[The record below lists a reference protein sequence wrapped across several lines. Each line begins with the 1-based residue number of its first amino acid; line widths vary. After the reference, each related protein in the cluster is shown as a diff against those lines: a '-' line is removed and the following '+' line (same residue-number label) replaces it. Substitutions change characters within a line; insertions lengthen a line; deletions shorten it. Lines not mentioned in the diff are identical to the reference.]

1 MEHGAVQHG
10 SASGIVLS
18 SEAHPLRQA
27 IEAVRE
33 EYGWVVDYEDPT
45 YHSEYDF
52 IDITKPEWRAA
63 HPGERGQRLLAGGT
77 FRSEYPEAP
86 NTATSALE
94 EEKVLDKIIADY
106 NQSGNPGKFRV
117 VKEPEGRFAVIGQ
130 YVKDDA
136 GRDEYVSPILD
147 TPISIP
153 TETRGALE
161 TVYLI
166 VEQLSAKTGIKIGY
180 LDWGNSILRSRLT
193 LGGQNIPARSL
204 FMQTLASSNRPLVLD
219 LSCNPFTSVQYY
231 LQIRVASLAK
241 FDATGKRTTVPIDRL
256 QHKLIYPQNA
266 KSPGPGMHFQF
277 VDKPYDLRHLRASGR

>member
-1 MEHGAVQHG
+1 M
-10 SASGIVLS
+10 SGG
-18 SEAHPLRQA
+18 P
-27 IEAVRE
+27 
-33 EYGWVVDYEDPT
+33 W
-45 YHSEYDF
+45 
-52 IDITKPEWRAA
+52 
-63 HPGERGQRLLAGGT
+63 GERGQRLLAGGT
-77 FRSEYPEAP
+77 FQSEYPEAP

-94 EEKVLDKIIADY
+94 EEKVLNKIIADY

-204 FMQTLASSNRPLVLD
+204 LMQTLASSNRPGQQGSFPQD
-219 LSCNPFTSVQYY
+219 SPERPWHALSDPYDGPQLGLY
-231 LQIRVASLAK
+231 LRTDKARTPSLAS
-241 FDATGKRTTVPIDRL
+241 AQCEI
-256 QHKLIYPQNA
+256 
-266 KSPGPGMHFQF
+266 
-277 VDKPYDLRHLRASGR
+277 